1 MKPVLISEHELEIQ
15 HFFEKSVELH
25 EENIELTY
33 INGFAQPIGEYLTIT
48 TNRGDKFEVSNEYP
62 TPVIEFQ
69 KKKYDKK
76 TAVLKVKTESTELYE
91 VPILINS
98 VDGGY
103 LYNDKSFANTQDLI
117 IELQETVEGDTF
129 NFGEY
134 QGVIEEFSNLESF
147 DIK

>member
-1 MKPVLISEHELEIQ
+1 MKLGLINEHELEIQ

-25 EENIELTY
+25 GENIELTY
-33 INGFAQPIGEYLTIT
+33 VTGFTQPIGEYLTIT

-69 KKKYDKK
+69 KKEYDKK
-76 TAVLKVKTESTELYE
+76 TVVLKVKTESTELYE
-91 VPILINS
+91 VPILINN
-98 VDGGY
+98 VDGSY
-103 LYNDKSFANTQDLI
+103 LYKDKLFANNQDLI

-129 NFGEY
+129 SFGEY

-147 DIK
+147 YIK